1 MTEAECDM
9 VTTNTLFIFLGTDLE
24 TSMQL
29 LDLIQLSKCSTLR
42 TWIVLDIST
51 WLKGALCV
59 LDETKGVR
67 GLFLGLS
74 ERCLLVSTSCKIPGT
89 CRLLYTITF
98 SGSFCERKKLV
109 HTNLKGLCLEGE
121 AGKAMGMH
129 SKELYIAG
137 GCKKC
142 SAAYRILRDSKIIQ
156 TLWP

>member
-1 MTEAECDM
+1 MTGAECDM
-9 VTTNTLFIFLGTDLE
+9 VTTNTSFVFLGTDLE
-24 TSMQL
+24 KSMQL
-29 LDLIQLSKCSTLR
+29 LNLIQLSKCSTLR

-59 LDETKGVR
+59 LDETNRVQ
-67 GLFLGLS
+67 GLFWAS
-74 ERCLLVSTSCKIPGT
+74 VRCLLLSTSCKIPGT
-89 CRLLYTITF
+89 CRLLYTTTF
-98 SGSFCERKKLV
+98 SGSFCESKKLV
-109 HTNLKGLCLEGE
+109 CTNLKGLCLEGE

-156 TLWP
+156 TPWP